1 MHACNEFMYVR
12 SYQPCMQ
19 ALHQGGY
26 GYYVYVFLGNIME
39 IYIIDLYNTF
49 LNLVF
54 YVVRCNSYV
63 RT

>member
-1 MHACNEFMYVR
+1 
-12 SYQPCMQ
+12 MQ

-39 IYIIDLYNTF
+39 IYIIDLYYTF

-63 RT
+63 RTYIAIAS

>member
-1 MHACNEFMYVR
+1 
-12 SYQPCMQ
+12 MQ

-39 IYIIDLYNTF
+39 IYIIDLYYTF

-54 YVVRCNSYV
+54 YVVRCNIAMYVHSYIAS
-63 RT
+63 

>member
-1 MHACNEFMYVR
+1 MYVR
-12 SYQPCMQ
+12 SYQPYMQ

-39 IYIIDLYNTF
+39 IYIIDLYYAF

-54 YVVRCNSYV
+54 YVVHRSSYV